1 MTAITPNHGARPE
14 QVFLHA
20 HRERRC
26 AWLCVDGYGNSGRC
40 VLQQEI
46 PQVGLAHL
54 GEEQIVSLLDKEV
67 RGATAPRRSSTIGT
81 AIIFDLHGI
90 RATGD
95 QMVARAVSES
105 KGDDF

>member
-1 MTAITPNHGARPE
+1 MTAITPNHGTRPE
-14 QVFLHA
+14 QIFVHA
-20 HRERRC
+20 HRERHC

-67 RGATAPRRSSTIGT
+67 RGATVLPRTSTIGT

-95 QMVARAVSES
+95 QMVGRGLA
-105 KGDDF
+105 